1 MSLLPNSGA
10 RKSAAVNI
18 NLVPKDPF
26 FDTIIGKTLR
36 WALFVGRYIVIFV
49 ELFVI
54 LSFAAR
60 FSLDRQVTDLNDQLF
75 QKEQVISSY
84 GDLESTIRLTQYKID
99 QYQQIDQQAN
109 LSEVFPTLSK
119 ITPTGVTMEELII
132 KPTSIN
138 MSGRAISQNSLN
150 ILISNLQLSS
160 QFHTVSVE
168 RIEVGDNQEP
178 GFDFKI
184 SAGMGAVAP
193 VTATPTKKK

>member
-1 MSLLPNSGA
+1 MSFLPRSGT
-10 RKSAAVNI
+10 RKSATVNI

-26 FDTIIGKTLR
+26 FDTLIGKTLR
-36 WALFVGRYIVIFV
+36 WSLFVGRYIVIFV

-75 QKEQVISSY
+75 QKQQVINSY
-84 GDLESTIRLTQYKID
+84 GDLESTIRLAQYKID

-109 LSEVFPTLSK
+109 LSEVFPTLSR
-119 ITPTGVTMEELII
+119 ITPSGVTMEELVI

-138 MSGRAISQNSLN
+138 MAGRAVSQSALN

-168 RIEVGDNQEP
+168 RIEVGDSQEA

-184 SAGMGAVAP
+184 SAGMGAIAP
-193 VTATPTKKK
+193 VNPRSNQRR